1 MDKEPLNMKP
11 LSKNLPK
18 IRNQGTTKLARM
30 KPPSKLSQLNDLLV
44 KVNKN
49 CSDQRQENLTPDL
62 EQKGHDNK
70 NSSDYRQETKTKEL
84 TSNTTHEIPNS

>member
-1 MDKEPLNMKP
+1 MKPQSKTLNMKAQH
-11 LSKNLPK
+11 K
-18 IRNQGTTKLARM
+18 T
-30 KPPSKLSQLNDLLV
+30 
-44 KVNKN
+44 KVNIKQKEVTTSN
-49 CSDQRQENLTPDL
+49 ENTLPHNQTKPNSTRHTTDL